1 MGKIPTAEE
10 TFKNVFEK
18 NECFIDY
25 DISGLRT
32 IEEAMIE
39 FTKLHVEEA
48 LKEASENAKTEYI
61 EPDGCAT
68 GDYYD
73 INKDSILNSYP
84 TENIK

>member
-10 TFKNVFEK
+10 TFKNIFEK

-48 LKEASENAKTEYI
+48 LKEASEGRIEKDIYMITEYG
-61 EPDGCAT
+61 ESMDW
-68 GDYYD
+68 
-73 INKDSILNSYP
+73 KSSILNSYP
-84 TENIK
+84 LENIK